1 VSTEPVISIVVPT
14 RGRVALLGRL
24 LDSIADT
31 AARPDRLQIVLR
43 IDRDDLPT
51 AAVEHPR
58 LDLVKLIGP
67 PAKMG
72 QMTRQCCRAATGKYV
87 LLLNDDAV
95 CRTPGWDQSI
105 LEPFA
110 AFDDGIALVWCND
123 LFRGAL
129 IPNFPLLSRATC
141 ELTGGVCPGDYSRD
155 YIDTH
160 LFDIFKKL
168 EAFGRRRCVY
178 LPDVVIEHLHH
189 EAGKA
194 ELDDTYVKARQE
206 ADELTYIAWDQRRR
220 IVAER
225 LATHIERGSST

>member
-1 VSTEPVISIVVPT
+1 MSTEPVISIVVPT

-58 LDLVKLIGP
+58 LDLVKLVGP

-72 QMTRQCCRAATGKYV
+72 QMTRECCRAATGKYV

-95 CRTPGWDQSI
+95 CRTPGWDESI

-110 AFDDGIALVWCND
+110 AFDDEIALVWCND
-123 LFRGAL
+123 LFRGPI
-129 IPNFPLLSRATC
+129 IPNFPLLSRTTC
-141 ELTGGVCPGDYSRD
+141 ELIGGVCPGDYNRD

-160 LFDIFKKL
+160 LFDVFKKL
-168 EAFGRRRCVY
+168 EALGHRRTVY

-194 ELDDTYVKARQE
+194 ELDATYVKARQE
-206 ADELTYIAWDQRRR
+206 ADELTYIAWDQRRQ

-225 LATHIERGSST
+225 LAAHIQRGVAA